1 MKRFSPRHGHGS
13 PLHRHGPGRY
23 LRQVV
28 TRSAPPQPL
37 VRVVDGALPAALFT
51 RLARAV
57 RALGTED
64 LRRTYQTT
72 FWFDCAARPAAL
84 PEAAILALRP
94 QVSGDFAG
102 VEWWL
107 SRMRTSD
114 VGVDFHRD
122 RDEARFARTGR
133 TVHPAVSS
141 VLFLNRC
148 RGGLLAVVDA
158 PPCEANPA
166 CAPERFDADLVRP
179 WPNRFAL
186 FRGDATHG
194 VLDANGDIPHGRL
207 ATPTPLRLAIAI
219 NWWRRRP
226 EAVPEFASSRRY
238 PSLRS

>member
-1 MKRFSPRHGHGS
+1 M
-13 PLHRHGPGRY
+13 
-23 LRQVV
+23 
-28 TRSAPPQPL
+28 PPPPL
-37 VRVVDGALPAALFT
+37 VRVVDRALPATLFA

-57 RALGTED
+57 RALGAEN

-72 FWFDCAARPAAL
+72 FWFDLGSPSAV
-84 PEAAILALRP
+84 PEAAILALRRK
-94 QVSGDFAG
+94 VEGEFAG
-102 VEWWL
+102 AEWWL

-133 TVHPAVSS
+133 TVHPSLSS

-158 PPCEANPA
+158 PPCDANPA
-166 CAPERFDADLVRP
+166 RAPEDLTDVDVVRP

-194 VLDANGDIPHGRL
+194 VLDANGDVPHGRL

-226 EAVPEFASSRRY
+226 DAVPAFATSRRY
-238 PSLRS
+238 PALRLRETTPTWRTRFPSP